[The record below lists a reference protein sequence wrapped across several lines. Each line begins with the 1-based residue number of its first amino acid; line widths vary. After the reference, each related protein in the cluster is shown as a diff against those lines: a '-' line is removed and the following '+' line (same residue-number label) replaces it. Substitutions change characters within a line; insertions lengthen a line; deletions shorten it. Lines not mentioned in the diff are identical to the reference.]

1 MLRTFASQCVLHMS
15 DRVATLRTISAAS
28 FLFERILIAD
38 NCSLAPNV
46 LKLMSGNN
54 SRTKEMLKWLLK
66 IENRGKVIVLESFSV
81 RKKWLGSNTF
91 VVNFR
96 SLVKTVKTV
105 LTVLF
110 KISFFKCNRRCQFL
124 LANTGALKIYV
135 RSYESEKPFRR
146 GRMSIIIP

>member
-15 DRVATLRTISAAS
+15 DRAATLRTISAAS

-66 IENRGKVIVLESFSV
+66 IENSGKVIVLESFSV
-81 RKKWLGSNTF
+81 RKKWLGLNTF
-91 VVNFR
+91 VFNFR
-96 SLVKTVKTV
+96 SL
-105 LTVLF
+105 F
-110 KISFFKCNRRCQFL
+110 KIVKNCANRSF
-124 LANTGALKIYV
+124 
-135 RSYESEKPFRR
+135 
-146 GRMSIIIP
+146 